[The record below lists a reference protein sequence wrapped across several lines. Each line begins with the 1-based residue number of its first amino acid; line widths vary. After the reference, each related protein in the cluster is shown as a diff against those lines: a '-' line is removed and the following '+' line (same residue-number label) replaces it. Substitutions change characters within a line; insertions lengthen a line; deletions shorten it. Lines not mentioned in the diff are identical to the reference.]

1 MQIEIIGKKGR
12 TLRSINHGG
21 QTYIEAPEK
30 GEYKIRLR
38 NTSANRRLAIVSVD
52 GVNVLDGKDAGFDGR
67 GYVLRP
73 WETIDIPGW
82 MRSDSKVAKFEFKE
96 QGGSYAAQTGRG
108 VSNVGV
114 IGVAVYDEKVNL
126 FVPYVPPV
134 QFVPVYPTY
143 PNNWNN
149 VTYGAGTSY
158 SANSF
163 KSSPR
168 GSSGGVVRNR
178 MMKSSG
184 NDSDTMGA
192 MPEAHARGMST
203 MDSDTGRVDGQP
215 INRIGECMEQKTSGG
230 LFQKIGDTG
239 TTTCSAAPAGAASMD
254 YMNVDMERGVQEP
267 TKSAPTRSVQDV
279 GTGYGHEASFYTETT
294 TFNRATTSPA
304 FVVSVRY
311 ATRERLLSWGV
322 PIDTASPAP
331 MAPNPFPS
339 SMPAVPAP
347 PGWRG

>member
-21 QTYIEAPEK
+21 QTYIEAPAK

-114 IGVAVYDEKVNL
+114 IGVAVYDEKVQIH
-126 FVPYVPPV
+126 VPYVPPV
-134 QFVPVYPTY
+134 QFVPVYQANYNSTP
-143 PNNWNN
+143 
-149 VTYGAGTSY
+149 YGA
-158 SANSF
+158 
-163 KSSPR
+163 
-168 GSSGGVVRNR
+168 SGINVVRTR
-178 MMKSSG
+178 MMKSAPS
-184 NDSDTMGA
+184 SSLGA
-192 MPEAHARGMST
+192 MPEEHARGCTTMG
-203 MDSDTGRVDGQP
+203 MDSE
-215 INRIGECMEQKTSGG
+215 NLSECMEQRTSGG
-230 LFQKIGDTG
+230 LFNDSPGP
-239 TTTCSAAPAGAASMD
+239 AAAASASMD
-254 YMNVDMERGVQEP
+254 FMDQEMYRSVEEP
-267 TKSAPTRSVQDV
+267 TKSAPSVTRSVQDV
-279 GTGYGHEASFYTETT
+279 GTGYGHEAAFYTETT
-294 TFNRATTSPA
+294 TFNRATAAPA

-322 PIDTASPAP
+322 PIDSAVSAP

>member
-21 QTYIEAPEK
+21 QTYIEAPAQ

-38 NTSANRRLAIVSVD
+38 NTSGSRRLAIVSVD

-82 MRSDSKVAKFEFKE
+82 LRSDSKVAKFEFKE

-114 IGVAVYDEKVNL
+114 IGVAVYDEKVQ
-126 FVPYVPPV
+126 VYAPVYRPPV
-134 QFVPVYPTY
+134 QFVPVYPAHYDST
-143 PNNWNN
+143 P
-149 VTYGAGTSY
+149 YGASGIRSRMT
-158 SANSF
+158 
-163 KSSPR
+163 KSL
-168 GSSGGVVRNR
+168 
-178 MMKSSG
+178 
-184 NDSDTMGA
+184 DTNTLGA
-192 MPEAHARGMST
+192 MPEEHARGMKT
-203 MDSDTGRVDGQP
+203 MDNVS
-215 INRIGECMEQKTSGG
+215 ECMEEKTSGG
-230 LFQKIGDTG
+230 LFHKIGEDHG
-239 TTTCSAAPAGAASMD
+239 PVASAASAACSMD
-254 YMNVDMERGVQEP
+254 FMEQEMYRSVDAEP
-267 TKSAPTRSVQDV
+267 TKSAPSVTTRAVQDV

-294 TFNRATTSPA
+294 TFNRATTTPA
-304 FVVSVRY
+304 LVVSVRY

-322 PIDTASPAP
+322 PIDSVTAAP